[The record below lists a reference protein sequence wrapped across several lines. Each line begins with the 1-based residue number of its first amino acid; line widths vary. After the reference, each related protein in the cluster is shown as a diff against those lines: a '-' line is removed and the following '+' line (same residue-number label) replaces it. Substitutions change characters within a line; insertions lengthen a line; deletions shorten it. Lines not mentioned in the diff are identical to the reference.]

1 MEALEQETQPIAP
14 TPTKL
19 TQLMEPSSY
28 GCGVLVTGEDHEV
41 QIHCSTEEPLS
52 VVLWQRE
59 NCGCCSTRTSQD
71 NTRGNEPLSVALW
84 QRENCG
90 CCSTRTS
97 QDNTRGNDDCTE
109 CMLVPEATRGNDSYC
124 SRCGRAVVT
133 VQMSW
138 EADRSW

>member
-1 MEALEQETQPIAP
+1 MEALEQETQPITP
-14 TPTKL
+14 TPPKL

-28 GCGVLVTGEDHEV
+28 GRGVLVTGEDHEV
-41 QIHCSTEEPLS
+41 QIHCSTEAPH
-52 VVLWQRE
+52 
-59 NCGCCSTRTSQD
+59 
-71 NTRGNEPLSVALW
+71 EPLSVALW

-97 QDNTRGNDDCTE
+97 QDNTRGNNDCTE
-109 CMLVPEATRGNDSYC
+109 RVLVPEGTRGNDSYC

-138 EADRSW
+138 EADRFW

>member
-41 QIHCSTEEPLS
+41 QIHCSTE
-52 VVLWQRE
+52 
-59 NCGCCSTRTSQD
+59 
-71 NTRGNEPLSVALW
+71 EPLSVALW